1 MPPARSILIV
11 VFALAV
17 GVAYGPVGAASQ
29 LLTVVYQAPRKPVPG
44 KPPLL
49 VLLHGFGANE
59 QDLLSIA
66 ARLDPRLAVAS
77 PRGPYQIRPGSY
89 SWVNGNTSD
98 ELRSARRMVLECIDQ
113 VADSQGADR
122 GRVYLVGFSQGA
134 MLTLAIA
141 LTEPE
146 KIAGAAV
153 LSGRL
158 AAAVR
163 DNHAALERLQG
174 FPVLVTHGTEDQQ
187 IPIRSAHDIRQALK
201 PMGVAVDYHEFESGH
216 YLSDINVDVLNQWL
230 KRRLAGK

>member
-1 MPPARSILIV
+1 MPLPRSALTLLI
-11 VFALAV
+11 ALAI
-17 GVAYGPVGAASQ
+17 GVAYRPLGAAAQ
-29 LLTVVYQAPRKPVPG
+29 PLTVVHQAPRKPAPG
-44 KPPLL
+44 KPPML

-59 QDLLSIA
+59 QDLLPMA

-77 PRGPYQIRPGSY
+77 IRGPYQIRPGSY
-89 SWVNGNTSD
+89 SWMNGNTAD
-98 ELRSARRMVLECIDQ
+98 ELDNARRMVLECIDQ
-113 VADSQGADR
+113 IADSMGADR
-122 GRVYLVGFSQGA
+122 SGVYLAGFSQGA

-163 DNHAALERLQG
+163 GNHAAPERLRG
-174 FPVLVTHGTEDQQ
+174 FPILVTHGTDDQQ
-187 IPIRSAHDIRQALK
+187 IPVRSARDIRQALK

-216 YLSDINVDVLNQWL
+216 YISDFNVGVLDQWL
-230 KRRLAGK
+230 KRQLATK